1 MYQKL
6 QKYVCHFIQQ
16 LEFQVITEQIYKDV
30 YLIIH
35 SLSICLLNIYYVLGA
50 DMFYTFMEHFGV
62 REWRDSARDNSNETD
77 YQ

>member
-6 QKYVCHFIQQ
+6 QKYVCRFIQQ
-16 LEFQVITEQIYKDV
+16 LEFEVIIEQIYKDV
-30 YLIIH
+30 YSIIH

-62 REWRDSARDNSNETD
+62 REQRDSARDHSNETG
-77 YQ
+77 QQ